1 LGEAF
6 AYKKIVTRHTGPTE
20 SALRRMMENRIAIVR
35 AGHVGSA
42 AAYALMLRALFR
54 EIVLIDSDPSLARAE
69 AADISDANALARP
82 TRVWAG
88 DFLDA
93 SSARNEDKKRQ
104 RHQCMILR
112 GHG

>member
-1 LGEAF
+1 MGEAF
-6 AYKKIVTRHTGPTE
+6 AYEKIVTRHIGLTE
-20 SALRRMMENRIAIVR
+20 SALRRMMENRDR
-35 AGHVGSA
+35 HSGHGTVGSTA
-42 AAYALMLRALFR
+42 ASALMLRALFG
-54 EIVLIDSDPSLARAE
+54 EIVLIDSGPSLARAK

-88 DFLDA
+88 DFSDA
-93 SSARNEDKKRQ
+93 FSARNEDKKMR